1 MRLFLCVLVVTLV
14 GCGAAFSDAADG
26 GDSGSAEGAVD
37 GSSGSSSGSS
47 SGGSGSSS
55 GSVDAAGDSP
65 GPGPDSGGSSGDGSG
80 SGGDG
85 GDSGSE
91 GGMTEAGC
99 AVGSLSCNGQQ
110 PTTCTGAGAWQ
121 AIGNPCSGTTPAC
134 LNGACVPSVSCTPSS
149 LLCISTMEIAS
160 CDAAGQWVI
169 GQCPAGCTETAVVHS
184 AECMCNTAAD
194 CPTSF
199 SYCITAGATNWCSAC
214 SGCNGCCSPL
224 GQCMSGTADT
234 ACGFDGMTCKNCT
247 VDGDTCG
254 AGASGP
260 FCQ

>member
-1 MRLFLCVLVVTLV
+1 MRLSLCVLLVVLV

-26 GDSGSAEGAVD
+26 GDSGPGEAAAEG
-37 GSSGSSSGSS
+37 SSGSS

-55 GSVDAAGDSP
+55 GGVDAAGDSP
-65 GPGPDSGGSSGDGSG
+65 GTDSGGSSGGSSG

-85 GDSGSE
+85 GDSGKSD
-91 GGMTEAGC
+91 GGTDAGC
-99 AVGSLSCNGQQ
+99 STGSLSCDGQQ
-110 PTTCTGAGAWQ
+110 PTTCTGAGTWQ
-121 AIGNPCSGTTPAC
+121 PIGNPCSGTTPAC

-149 LLCISTMEIAS
+149 LLCVSTMEIAS
-160 CDAAGQWVI
+160 CDAAGQWVT
-169 GQCPAGCTETAVVHS
+169 GQCPAGCTETSVVDW
-184 AECMCNTAAD
+184 AECTCITDAD

-199 SYCITAGATNWCSAC
+199 PNCITAGATKWCSAC

-224 GQCMSGTADT
+224 GQCMVGTADT
-234 ACGFDGMTCKNCT
+234 ACGVDGMTCKNCT

-254 AGASGP
+254 SGASGP